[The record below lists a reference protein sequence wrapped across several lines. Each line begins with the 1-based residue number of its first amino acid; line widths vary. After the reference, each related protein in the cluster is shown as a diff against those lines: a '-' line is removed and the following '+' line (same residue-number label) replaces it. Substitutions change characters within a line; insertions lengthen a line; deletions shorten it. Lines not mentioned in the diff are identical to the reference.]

1 MSQQTTIIILGNRG
15 EVNVQLTAAAEE
27 LRFPHLR
34 LDRLVCII
42 GAIVCF
48 VLICGCRD
56 RI

>member
-34 LDRLVCII
+34 LDRRVCII